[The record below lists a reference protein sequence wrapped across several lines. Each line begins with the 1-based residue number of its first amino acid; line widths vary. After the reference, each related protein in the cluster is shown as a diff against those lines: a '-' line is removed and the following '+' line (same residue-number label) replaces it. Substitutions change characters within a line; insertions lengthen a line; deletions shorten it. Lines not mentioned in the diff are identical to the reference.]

1 MRRMD
6 SPKAIRET
14 ICVRMPPADA
24 SSRQAQAKK
33 SAPGKLI
40 PSTSKAW
47 VRRILWPALLLCLG
61 FAVYIPS
68 LKFGFILD
76 DHRFTGDPRIQES
89 GHLPDYFSNYVWA
102 QFTGGPPSFYRPVF
116 VLWLRFSFMI
126 AELSPLGWHLLSI
139 AKHLLAGIVLWY
151 LIYQLL
157 GDRLSAFAAAA
168 VFLLHPSH
176 AESVSWVTV
185 PDPLLALGVLLSL
198 LFYLRYL
205 DSRSSA
211 PENPSRKSRKNTER
225 KASGGSPRWLI
236 ASAFAY
242 FAALLAKETAIVFP
256 AIILGLAVI
265 AETNLATRTDSS
277 RRNHDE
283 TRLREFLP
291 VTVFALVSLLYLLIR
306 WRVLG
311 GRIAPATQHLPWST
325 VVLSWPATLWFYVKA
340 MIWPVKSYSFAD
352 SLLIES
358 FSARGVLLP
367 LLALLLCAGLLV
379 AGWVWAWRTAQRQ
392 LTEREAAN
400 VKFGLIAGGL
410 LLVLPLLPTL
420 NLNALNPGDFL
431 HGRYVYLPL
440 AGLSMLVAV
449 GLHLADRLRW
459 TLLCAAGV
467 LAIAFVPLTWS
478 QENQWKDDSTVFT
491 MAHELAPH
499 NRPVARNLADTRV
512 RAALLIADDGRCSEA
527 MPVFDEV
534 NREYPDDWYTW
545 AGRGICFVRAND
557 LVRAEEAFHR
567 AADLSHDPRVVEQWQ
582 ALREHMGLP
591 TSAPAR

>member
-1 MRRMD
+1 MSRTD
-6 SPKAIRET
+6 SAKAIRET
-14 ICVRMPPADA
+14 ISVRMPSADA
-24 SSRQAQAKK
+24 SSRQVQSKK
-33 SAPGKLI
+33 SAPAQLI
-40 PSTSKAW
+40 PSTSRTWAKH
-47 VRRILWPALLLCLG
+47 ILWPALLLCLG

-139 AKHLLAGIVLWY
+139 AKHLLVGIMLWY
-151 LIYQLL
+151 LIYRLL

-168 VFLLHPSH
+168 LFLLHPSH

-185 PDPLLALGVLLSL
+185 PDPLLTLSLLVSL

-205 DSRSSA
+205 DSWSSA
-211 PENPSRKSRKNTER
+211 IENPSRKSRKNTER

-236 ASAFAY
+236 ASVAVY

-265 AETNLATRTDSS
+265 PETTDGS
-277 RRNHDE
+277 RINHNE
-283 TRLREFLP
+283 TRWREFLP
-291 VTVFALVSLLYLLIR
+291 VAVFALVSLLYLLIR
-306 WRVLG
+306 WSVLG
-311 GRIAPATQHLPWST
+311 GKIAPATQHLPWST

-352 SLLIES
+352 PILIES
-358 FSARGVLLP
+358 FSVRGVLLP
-367 LLALLLCAGLLV
+367 VLALVVCGSLLT
-379 AGWVWAWRTAQRQ
+379 AGWVWAWRSAQHQ

-449 GLHLADRLRW
+449 GLHLAGRLRW
-459 TLLCAAGV
+459 ALMCIAGV
-467 LAIAFVPLTWS
+467 IAIAFMPLTWS
-478 QENQWKDDSTVFT
+478 QEKQWKDDSTVFT
-491 MAHELAPH
+491 MAHELAPQ

-582 ALREHMGLP
+582 ALRAHMGLSTP
-591 TSAPAR
+591 TN